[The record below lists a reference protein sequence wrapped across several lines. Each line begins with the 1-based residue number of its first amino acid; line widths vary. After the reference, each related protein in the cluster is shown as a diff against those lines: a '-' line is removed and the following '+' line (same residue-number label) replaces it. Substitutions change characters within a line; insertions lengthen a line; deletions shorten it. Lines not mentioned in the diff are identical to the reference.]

1 MNLRLKLISLGLII
15 LAVALGA
22 CQSNAEA
29 TTPTLDSKVVLTA
42 AAETAM
48 VRLTQAAAQATPT
61 PAAAAGS
68 PTPELALTSA
78 FSTVVAQLTQQAR
91 LTPSPQPS
99 QTPAATAT
107 VGASNLAERALY
119 VADVTIPD
127 GTDFSPGAEF
137 TKTWRLKNSG
147 ASTWTTA
154 YTLAF
159 ISGEK
164 MGGPD
169 KVNLPSTV
177 QPGAT
182 VDISVDLVAP
192 STTGTFRGYWKIV
205 NAAGKFIDDPVY
217 VEIDVIQAGA
227 ATPSGGTAT
236 ATTQSSALT
245 LTNVSMAVDAN
256 SFTGACSPAHTFTFT
271 GRFTL
276 NQSSSVT
283 YKVEAGTDTPGF
295 TFNLPPA
302 QTNTFPAG
310 EQALTFTFE
319 FTQTVSGWMRL
330 HITSPIDVTSNQAN
344 FSLTCQP

>member
-1 MNLRLKLISLGLII
+1 MIFIRLSLIT

-22 CQSNAEA
+22 CQSNAET
-29 TTPTLDSKVVLTA
+29 TTPTLDAKVVLTA

-48 VRLTQAAAQATPT
+48 VRLTQAAAQATPSPST
-61 PAAAAGS
+61 ASGS

-78 FSTVVAQLTQQAR
+78 FSTVVAQFTQQAK

-99 QTPAATAT
+99 QTLAASAT

-127 GTDFSPGAEF
+127 GTDFSPGTAF

-192 STTGTFRGYWKIV
+192 STTGTFRGYWKII
-205 NAAGKFIDDPVY
+205 NAAGKFVDDPVY

-227 ATPSGGTAT
+227 ATQPVGTITAT
-236 ATTQSSALT
+236 LPSSAVT
-245 LTNVSMAVDAN
+245 LTNVSMAVDSN
-256 SFTGACSPAHTFTFT
+256 SFTGACSSAHTFTFT

-276 NQSSSVT
+276 NQPASVT
-283 YKVEAGTDTPGF
+283 YKLEAGSDTPGF
-295 TFNLPPA
+295 TFNLPAA
-302 QTNTFPAG
+302 QTNSFSAG
-310 EQALTFTFE
+310 AQALTFTFE
-319 FTQTVSGWMRL
+319 FSQTVSGWISL
-330 HITSPIDVTSNQAN
+330 HITSPIDVTSNQASFN
-344 FSLTCQP
+344 LTCQP